1 MKKFA
6 YISIIYCILLLLF
19 LITAPMGIYGLSLKD
34 FLKIGFIGTLI
45 AFIVTA
51 IYVYKDSKIDD
62 DKDDK

>member
-45 AFIVTA
+45 AFILTA

>member
-1 MKKFA
+1 MKKLA

-45 AFIVTA
+45 AFILTA

>member
-6 YISIIYCILLLLF
+6 YTSIIYCILLLLF

-45 AFIVTA
+45 AFILTA